1 MVAVRGYRVLI
12 VEDEYLLARDL
23 GRYFTSMG
31 AVVLGPVASIA
42 AAQEQV
48 EQADAAV
55 LDVDINGQ
63 KVFPIADRL
72 ADRGVPFVFF
82 TGRDDIAIPLRF
94 RNTGYLSKPSSQ
106 RAVFDA
112 LLPFGTSIFTADPP
126 IDTVFATLPKLRLA
140 ARLLMEDASVADR
153 LVERTL
159 EQALASLHTRER
171 HADVEDW
178 LTSLLED
185 TYRRSGRDLLN

>member
-12 VEDEYLLARDL
+12 VEDEYLLAQDL

-31 AVVLGPVASIA
+31 AVVLGPVGSIA
-42 AAQEQV
+42 AAQQQV

-112 LLPFGTSIFTADPP
+112 LLPFGHLDFHRRI
-126 IDTVFATLPKLRLA
+126 
-140 ARLLMEDASVADR
+140 
-153 LVERTL
+153 
-159 EQALASLHTRER
+159 
-171 HADVEDW
+171 
-178 LTSLLED
+178 
-185 TYRRSGRDLLN
+185 RRSTPCSRRCRSCGWQRASSWRTHPSPIAWWNGP